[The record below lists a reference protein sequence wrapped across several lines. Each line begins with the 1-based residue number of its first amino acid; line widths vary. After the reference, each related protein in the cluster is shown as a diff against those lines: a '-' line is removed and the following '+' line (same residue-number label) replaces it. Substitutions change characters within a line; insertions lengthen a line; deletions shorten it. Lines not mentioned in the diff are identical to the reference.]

1 MLKEDDP
8 PEEIVTLRKKLLR
21 YTKSL
26 NGMDKDKYEDVLYFI
41 QLKEAKIQGRDK
53 RMGNQYLQ
61 EQKRKEMERLKAKL
75 TQSRK

>member
-26 NGMDKDKYEDVLYFI
+26 NDIDKDKYEDVLYFI
-41 QLKEAKIQGRDK
+41 
-53 RMGNQYLQ
+53 
-61 EQKRKEMERLKAKL
+61 
-75 TQSRK
+75 

>member
-1 MLKEDDP
+1 MFEEDDP

-26 NGMDKDKYEDVLYFI
+26 NVIEKDKYDDVLYYI
-41 QLKEAKIQGRDK
+41 QLKEDKIQGMHK
-53 RMGNQYLQ
+53 RIGKQYLQ

-75 TQSRK
+75 IQSRE

>member
-1 MLKEDDP
+1 MFKEDDP

-26 NGMDKDKYEDVLYFI
+26 NVIEKDKYDDVLYYI
-41 QLKEAKIQGRDK
+41 QLKEDKIQGRDK
-53 RMGNQYLQ
+53 RIGKQYLQ

-75 TQSRK
+75 IQSRE